1 MTALAR
7 WLAFLALLAVLG
19 VGGVLVRPARHQP
32 PRLAVLLVVDQLR
45 ADYIERFRDLY
56 QGGLG
61 RLLERGAYFPRAAYR
76 HSATFTC
83 AGHATIST
91 GMPPSR
97 HGIVANSWWEGD
109 RGSVYG
115 VGGDRYRAVGGPDD
129 SRSPRA
135 VQVDTLGERLK
146 AQHSG
151 AKVYAVST
159 KDRSAVLM
167 AGKCADGAFWF
178 EPDCGCLVS
187 SSYYGHALPEWMSA
201 FNATGPATPYAGRPW
216 NRLLD
221 DTELYDRMSRRDG
234 FPAEHDG
241 AETEFPHRRPNQG
254 YESTLARTPFSDEI
268 TLGAA
273 LAALRSGTLGTDSEP
288 DLLAIGLSATDSIGH
303 RFGPFSQ
310 EAMDNHLRLDRGLA
324 TLLDTIDDMVGLDR
338 TVFALSAD
346 HGAVPL
352 VEHLVENGI
361 AAERFPADAM
371 WEHAR
376 KAVDDCGAGP
386 AAETVADSS
395 GTRLYWNE
403 RALGDREV
411 DPDRAS
417 ECVAES
423 LRDYPGVE
431 EVFTARQLSIE
442 GGGALETLFENAFIA
457 GRTAHHIQVHLRPYL
472 YTGGETGTGHGS
484 AHAYDRR
491 VPVLFAGAGI
501 DPGRHEA
508 AAGPG
513 DIAPTLA
520 AVLAVDLPPGP
531 GSRVLSEALRQE
543 SGGWGR

>member
-1 MTALAR
+1 MTALTR
-7 WLAFLALLAVLG
+7 WLAFLALMAALG
-19 VGGVLVRPARHQP
+19 IGAALVRPARHRP
-32 PRLAVLLVVDQLR
+32 PRLVVLLVVDQLR
-45 ADYIERFRDLY
+45 SDYIERFRNLY

-61 RLLERGAYFPRAAYR
+61 WLLERGAYFPRAAYR
-76 HSATFTC
+76 HSATVTS

-97 HGIVANSWWEGD
+97 HGIVSNSWRESD
-109 RGSVYG
+109 RGSVYS
-115 VGGDRYRAVGGPDD
+115 VDDDRYRAVGGPGD

-135 VQVDTLGERLK
+135 LRVDTLGDRLK

-151 AKVYAVST
+151 AMVYAVST
-159 KDRSAVLM
+159 KDRSAILM
-167 AGKCADGAFWF
+167 AGNRADGAFWF

-187 SSYYGHALPEWMSA
+187 SSYYGDALPEWLA
-201 FNATGPATPYAGRPW
+201 EFNATGPANQHAGRTW

-221 DTELYDRMSRRDG
+221 DTGLYERLSRRDE
-234 FPAEHDG
+234 FPGEHDG
-241 AETEFPHRRPNQG
+241 IETAFPHRRPTEG
-254 YESTLARTPFSDEI
+254 YESTLAPTPYSDEI

-273 LAALRSGTLGTDSEP
+273 IAALRSGLLGTDSAP

-303 RFGPFSQ
+303 RYGPFSQ

-324 TLLDTIDDMVGLDR
+324 SLLDTIDDAVGLDR

-352 VEHLVENGI
+352 VEHLVENGL
-361 AAERFPADAM
+361 AAERFRTGPL

-376 KAVDDCGAGP
+376 KAADDCGAGP

-403 RALGDREV
+403 SALRDREV

-417 ECVAES
+417 ACVAEA

-431 EVFTARQLSIE
+431 EVFTARQLAIE
-442 GGGALETLFENAFIA
+442 GGGALETLFENAFVA
-457 GRTAHHIQVHLRPYL
+457 GRTAHIQVHLRPYL
-472 YTGGETGTGHGS
+472 YTGGKTGTGHGS

-501 DPGRHEA
+501 EPGRHEV

-520 AVLAVDLPPGP
+520 AILGVDLPPGP
-531 GSRVLSEALRQE
+531 GSRVLGEALRQE
-543 SGGWGR
+543 SGG

>member
-1 MTALAR
+1 MTALAK
-7 WLAFLALLAVLG
+7 WLAFLTLLTVLG
-19 VGGVLVRPARHQP
+19 LGAVLVRPARHQP
-32 PRLAVLLVVDQLR
+32 PRLVVLLVVDQLR
-45 ADYIERFRDLY
+45 TDYIERFRDLY
-56 QGGLG
+56 QGGLDW
-61 RLLERGAYFPRAAYR
+61 LLERGAYFPRAAYR
-76 HSATFTC
+76 HSATVTS

-97 HGIVANSWWEGD
+97 HGIVANSWWDSD
-109 RGSVYG
+109 RGSVYS
-115 VGGDRYRAVGGPDD
+115 VGDDRYPAVGGPGE

-135 VQVDTLGERLK
+135 LQVDTLGDRLK

-151 AKVYAVST
+151 ARVYAVST
-159 KDRSAVLM
+159 KDRSAILM
-167 AGKCADGAFWF
+167 AGKRADGAFWF

-187 SSYYGHALPEWMSA
+187 SSYYGDALPEWMA
-201 FNATGPATPYAGRPW
+201 EFNATGPATPYAGRTW

-221 DTELYDRMSRRDG
+221 DTELYERMSRIDG

-241 AETEFPHRRPNQG
+241 GETAFPHPRPTEG

-273 LAALRSGTLGTDSEP
+273 IAALRSGALGTDSEP

-303 RFGPFSQ
+303 RYGPFSQ
-310 EAMDNHLRLDRGLA
+310 EAMDNHLRLDRDLTG
-324 TLLDTIDDMVGLDR
+324 LLDTIDDVVGLDR

-352 VEHLVENGI
+352 VEHLVENGL
-361 AAERFPADAM
+361 AAERFPTGAL

-376 KAVDDCGAGP
+376 RVADDCGAGP

-403 RALGDREV
+403 SALRERGV
-411 DPDRAS
+411 DLDRAS

-423 LRDYPGVE
+423 LTDYPGVE
-431 EVFTARQLSIE
+431 AALTARQLSIE
-442 GGGALETLFENAFIA
+442 GGGALETLFENAFVA
-457 GRTAHHIQVHLRPYL
+457 GRTAHIQVHLHPYL
-472 YTGGETGTGHGS
+472 YAGGETGTGHGS
-484 AHAYDRR
+484 AHAYDCR

-501 DPGRHEA
+501 EPCRHEV

-520 AVLAVDLPPGP
+520 AILGVELPPEP
-531 GSRVLSEALRQE
+531 GARVLGEALRRE
-543 SGGWGR
+543 SGRWGR

>member
-19 VGGVLVRPARHQP
+19 VGATLVRPARHQP

-56 QGGLG
+56 
-61 RLLERGAYFPRAAYR
+61 
-76 HSATFTC
+76 H
-83 AGHATIST
+83 
-91 GMPPSR
+91 
-97 HGIVANSWWEGD
+97 
-109 RGSVYG
+109 
-115 VGGDRYRAVGGPDD
+115 RAVGGPDD

-178 EPDCGCLVS
+178 EPGCGCLVT
-187 SSYYGHALPEWMSA
+187 SSYYDDALPEWMDS
-201 FNATGPATPYAGRPW
+201 FNATGPATPHKGRPW

-221 DTELYDRMSRRDG
+221 DTGLYERMSRRDD

-241 AETEFPHRRPNQG
+241 IETAFPHRRPTEG
-254 YESTLARTPFSDEI
+254 YESTLAH
-268 TLGAA
+268 TL
-273 LAALRSGTLGTDSEP
+273 
-288 DLLAIGLSATDSIGH
+288 
-303 RFGPFSQ
+303 
-310 EAMDNHLRLDRGLA
+310 
-324 TLLDTIDDMVGLDR
+324 
-338 TVFALSAD
+338 
-346 HGAVPL
+346 
-352 VEHLVENGI
+352 
-361 AAERFPADAM
+361 
-371 WEHAR
+371 
-376 KAVDDCGAGP
+376 
-386 AAETVADSS
+386 
-395 GTRLYWNE
+395 
-403 RALGDREV
+403 RAY
-411 DPDRAS
+411 S
-417 ECVAES
+417 
-423 LRDYPGVE
+423 GVE
-431 EVFTARQLSIE
+431 AAFTARQLSIE
-442 GGGALETLFENAFIA
+442 GGGALETLFENAFVA
-457 GRTAHHIQVHLRPYL
+457 GQTAHIQIHLRSHL
-472 YTGGETGTGHGS
+472 YAGGETGAGHGS

-520 AVLAVDLPPGP
+520 AGLAVGLPPGP

-543 SGGWGR
+543 SGWWGR

>member
-19 VGGVLVRPARHQP
+19 LGAALVRPARHQP
-32 PRLAVLLVVDQLR
+32 PRLVVLLVVDQLR

-76 HSATFTC
+76 HSATFTS

-97 HGIVANSWWEGD
+97 HGIIANSWWESD
-109 RGSVYG
+109 RGSVYS
-115 VGGDRYRAVGGPDD
+115 VGDDRYPAVGGPGE
-129 SRSPRA
+129 SRSPCA
-135 VQVDTLGERLK
+135 LQVDTLGDRLK

-151 AKVYAVST
+151 ARVYAVST
-159 KDRSAVLM
+159 KDRSAILM
-167 AGKCADGAFWF
+167 AGKRADGAFWF

-187 SSYYGHALPEWMSA
+187 SSYYGGALPEWMAA

-221 DTELYDRMSRRDG
+221 DTELYERMSRRDG

-241 AETEFPHRRPNQG
+241 AETEFPHRRPDQG

-273 LAALRSGTLGTDSEP
+273 VAALRSGTLGTDSEP

-376 KAVDDCGAGP
+376 KAADDCGAGP

-442 GGGALETLFENAFIA
+442 GGGARETLFENAFIA
-457 GRTAHHIQVHLRPYL
+457 GRTAHIQVHLRPYL
-472 YTGGETGTGHGS
+472 YTGGEAGTGHGS

-501 DPGRHEA
+501 EPGRHEA